1 MLLFKVKSLI
11 LSKSEFS
18 VHRYFYAGSSGK
30 HTDILVPDFDVILF
44 LNNELPP
51 FNNVLDEWT
60 TILKREEGQLIAK
73 GSIKTTKFSVQF
85 EVNTP
90 QGRLEVDVLP
100 AANLVSGHIERPR
113 RGRRLYG
120 LQKCGVQGHINHENQ
135 KSLSSSLSESQVQ
148 FMKDQSEFT
157 HQVSTQNQ

>member
-1 MLLFKVKSLI
+1 MVKSLI
-11 LSKSEFS
+11 SSKSKFS
-18 VHRYFYAGSSGK
+18 VNRHFYAGSSGK
-30 HTDILVPDFDVILF
+30 HTDILIPDFDVILF
-44 LNNELPP
+44 LNNQLPP
-51 FNNVLDEWT
+51 FKNVLSDWT
-60 TILKREEGQLIAK
+60 TILKQEEGRLIAK

-100 AANLVSGHIERPR
+100 AANLVNIERPP
-113 RGRRLYG
+113 RGRGLYG
-120 LQKCGVQGHINHENQ
+120 LQKCGVQGYINYQNQ

-157 HQVSTQNQ
+157 HQVTPQNQ